1 MDKYTISDGFYPH
14 KTDWGDAAMTEPFST
29 YFIRL
34 LLALVI
40 GGAIGLERQFKG
52 KPAGM
57 RTNMLIC
64 VGSCLIMIISI
75 EIARTAIRTSDP
87 GRIAAQVVTG
97 IGFLGAG
104 TIIRSRFHIVGLT
117 TAATIWAL
125 SALGLAIGGGY
136 LLLSAVVAVLITV
149 TLVFIGYMEDRLET
163 KRSYH
168 IVQVTIERG
177 EGVFRGV
184 MALFEGMKVS
194 SEALEVSRTGDTW
207 RATFE
212 YASSQDRHR
221 ELVEKLNEPGVR
233 NVTEL

>member
-1 MDKYTISDGFYPH
+1 MKRGGI
-14 KTDWGDAAMTEPFST
+14 AMTEPFSS
-29 YFIRL
+29 YLARL
-34 LLALVI
+34 VIALVI
-40 GGAIGLERQFKG
+40 GGAIGLEREFKG

-75 EIARTAIRTSDP
+75 EIARTAVRTSDP
-87 GRIAAQVVTG
+87 GRIAAQVITG

-125 SALGLAIGGGY
+125 SAIGLAVGAGY
-136 LLLSAVVAVLITV
+136 IVLA
-149 TLVFIGYMEDRLET
+149 ET

-168 IVQVTIERG
+168 VIQVTLERG
-177 EGVFRGV
+177 EGIIRAV
-184 MALFEGMKVS
+184 MALFSSMKVS
-194 SEALEVSRTGDTW
+194 SEALEVIRSGELW

-212 YASSQDRHR
+212 YASSQEKHR
-221 ELVEKLNEPGVR
+221 ELVEKLSESSGVKG
-233 NVTEL
+233 VMEL

>member
-1 MDKYTISDGFYPH
+1 MKRGGI
-14 KTDWGDAAMTEPFST
+14 AMTEPFSS
-29 YFIRL
+29 YLARL
-34 LLALVI
+34 VIALVI
-40 GGAIGLERQFKG
+40 GGAIGLEREFKG

-75 EIARTAIRTSDP
+75 EIARTAVRTSDP
-87 GRIAAQVVTG
+87 GRIAAQVITG

-125 SALGLAIGGGY
+125 SAIGLAVGAGY
-136 LLLSAVVAVLITV
+136 IVLAIAAALLITI
-149 TLVFIGYMEDRLET
+149 TLVFIGYIEERLET

-168 IVQVTIERG
+168 VIQVTLERG
-177 EGVFRGV
+177 EGIIRAV
-184 MALFEGMKVS
+184 MALFSSMKVS
-194 SEALEVSRTGDTW
+194 SEALEVIRSGELW

-212 YASSQDRHR
+212 YASSQEKHR
-221 ELVEKLNEPGVR
+221 ELVEKLSESSGVKG
-233 NVTEL
+233 VMEL

>member
-1 MDKYTISDGFYPH
+1 
-14 KTDWGDAAMTEPFST
+14 MTEPFSS
-29 YFIRL
+29 YLVRL
-34 LLALVI
+34 VVALVI
-40 GGAIGLERQFKG
+40 GGAIGLEREFKG

-75 EIARTAIRTSDP
+75 EIARAAVRTSDP

-125 SALGLAIGGGY
+125 SGIGLAVGAGY
-136 LLLSAVVAVLITV
+136 IPLAIVTAILITI
-149 TLVFIGYMEDRLET
+149 TLVFIGYIEGRLET

-168 IVQVTIERG
+168 VVQVTLERG
-177 EGVFRGV
+177 EGIIRAV
-184 MALFEGMKVS
+184 MAIFAAMRIPS
-194 SEALEVSRTGDTW
+194 DALEISRSGEVW
-207 RATFE
+207 HATFE
-212 YASSQDRHR
+212 YASSQERHH
-221 ELVEKLNEPGVR
+221 ELVEKLSASPGVR
-233 NVTEL
+233 GVTEL

>member
-1 MDKYTISDGFYPH
+1 
-14 KTDWGDAAMTEPFST
+14 MTEPLSEYVT
-29 YFIRL
+29 RL
-34 LLALVI
+34 LIALLI
-40 GGAIGLERQFKG
+40 GGAIGLEREFKG

-64 VGSCLIMIISI
+64 VGSCLIMILSI
-75 EIARTAIRTSDP
+75 EIARTAARTADP

-125 SALGLAIGGGY
+125 SALGLAIGAGF
-136 LLLSAVVAVLITV
+136 LLLSAIVAFLITV
-149 TLVFIGYMEDRLET
+149 TLIFIGYIEKRLET

-168 IVQVTIERG
+168 VVQVTLERG
-177 EGVFRGV
+177 EGIIRDV
-184 MALFEGMKVS
+184 MALFTAMGLS
-194 SEALEVSRTGDTW
+194 SEALEIIRSGEIW

-212 YASSQDRHR
+212 YASSHEKHR
-221 ELVEKLNEPGVR
+221 ELVERLSGNPGVR
-233 NVTEL
+233 GVTEL

>member
-1 MDKYTISDGFYPH
+1 
-14 KTDWGDAAMTEPFST
+14 MTEPLSE
-29 YFIRL
+29 YVMRL
-34 LLALVI
+34 VIALLI
-40 GGAIGLERQFKG
+40 GGAIGLEREFKG

-64 VGSCLIMIISI
+64 VGSCLIMILSI
-75 EIARTAIRTSDP
+75 EVARMAARTSDP

-125 SALGLAIGGGY
+125 SALGLAIGAGFI
-136 LLLSAVVAVLITV
+136 LLSAIVALLITI
-149 TLVFIGYMEDRLET
+149 TLIFIGYVEKRLET

-168 IVQVTIERG
+168 VVQITLERG
-177 EGVFRGV
+177 EGIVRNV
-184 MALFEGMKVS
+184 MALFTAMGLS
-194 SEALEVSRTGDTW
+194 SEALEIVRSGEIW

-212 YASSQDRHR
+212 YAASHEKHR
-221 ELVEKLNEPGVR
+221 ELVEKLSGCPGVR
-233 NVTEL
+233 GVTEL